1 MDKTYQK
8 LESRAVTFCYPISRT
23 LQNLKIKGLHKKPS
37 TLFSPDPFSIEHIVP
52 RSKGGSDLEENLAF
66 SCQGCNGHKHI
77 AIEAIDPINGESRM
91 LYNPR
96 IHQWDKHFVW
106 DETFSIVIGR
116 TAIGRAT
123 IERLRLN
130 RAGVVNLRQVLR
142 KLDRHPP
149 QRGA

>member
-1 MDKTYQK
+1 MADGQLTAK
-8 LESRAVTFCYPISRT
+8 LRQLVIDRAHGCCEYCLS
-23 LQNLKIKGLHKKPS
+23 QAK
-37 TLFSPDPFSIEHIVP
+37 FSPDPFSIEHIVP

-77 AIEAIDPINGESRM
+77 ATQAIDPINGESAM

-106 DETFSIVIGR
+106 DETFSIVVGR

-149 QRGA
+149 QRRT